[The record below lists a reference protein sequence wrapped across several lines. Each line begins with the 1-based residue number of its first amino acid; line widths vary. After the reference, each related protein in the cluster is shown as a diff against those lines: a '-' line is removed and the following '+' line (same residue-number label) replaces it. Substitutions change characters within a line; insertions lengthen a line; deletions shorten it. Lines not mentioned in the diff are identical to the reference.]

1 MLFRA
6 IFLVVASAAAVGA
19 ALISMFS
26 APSAHA
32 TAKWVATAN
41 SPSHEQIEFAWGM
54 DQADAES
61 RVMAQCAQNERADDY
76 QLLASGPDCV
86 GIAWDGDQPINH
98 VHAVSGGGRDVV
110 IQGAT
115 AAAGP
120 HANGAEARCSW
131 DG

>member
-1 MLFRA
+1 MLYRA
-6 IFLVVASAAAVGA
+6 IFLVIAIAASVGA
-19 ALISMFS
+19 ALMSLFS

-54 DQADAES
+54 DEADAES
-61 RVMAQCAQNERADDY
+61 RVMAQCAQVERADDC
-76 QLLASGPDCV
+76 QLRASGPDCV

-110 IQGAT
+110 IQGAI

-120 HANGAEARCSW
+120 HANSAEARCSW
-131 DG
+131 DR